1 MTSRIGNSFAQLL
14 TSSAVLIAVGLAAV
28 GGGRGLMFIGAV
40 EARRRGGGL
49 LGGRVLWGSDGESA
63 SELGFGVSFW
73 FWMFS
78 VWDEGEGLIV
88 GVGGPEGKGV
98 VAWTSV
104 LVWDVDW
111 LVVSVE
117 PYRWDFGTRIEAR
130 RRTVRWCAR
139 VASAFK
145 VRKKRY
151 CTMIG
156 VREMNVVAR
165 DGSFSRRAQV
175 R

>member
-1 MTSRIGNSFAQLL
+1 
-14 TSSAVLIAVGLAAV
+14 
-28 GGGRGLMFIGAV
+28 MFIGAV

-49 LGGRVLWGSDGESA
+49 LGGRVLCGSEGERA
-63 SELGFGVSFW
+63 SELGIGVSFW
-73 FWMFS
+73 VWVFS

-98 VAWTSV
+98 VAWASV
-104 LVWDVDW
+104 VVWEVAWLV
-111 LVVSVE
+111 VVSVE

-130 RRTVRWCAR
+130 RRTVRWWAS

-151 CTMIG
+151 CTIIG